1 MSGTLALIFLLW
13 GPATQPGNPPSYTRS
28 VLAPGDERYTLPPNT
43 PNREFYLARNR
54 LQQGYNPQGGT
65 PVGYDFSTLPANTLP
80 ECRAYLKS
88 HYHFFEEAAE
98 SENRVIQDA
107 RCVLIPPGKILGPF
121 HDGGYDE
128 AGNRTDA
135 FRLLDIPAAPK
146 QEGPS
151 CARITYPDF
160 PEEAQIENVEG
171 HVDAQCQI
179 YEGTD
184 GYRRNRN
191 CAIVRQRKNRNHT
204 TELYEES
211 VLYFV
216 NSVCW
221 KGEPGPTSDGPLH
234 LWHYDF
240 TIGND

>member
-80 ECRAYLKS
+80 ECQAYLRS
-88 HYHFFEEAAE
+88 HYRFFEEAAE
-98 SENRVIQDA
+98 SDNRVIQDA
-107 RCVLIPPGKILGPF
+107 RCVLIPPGKMLGVF

-128 AGNRTDA
+128 AGNKADA

-151 CARITYPDF
+151 CANMKPNY
-160 PEEAQIENVEG
+160 PEEAEDLGIEAQTVAECSSSKQADGYWHHQNCRITSVTTEKG
-171 HVDAQCQI
+171 YKKAFSSATMDFLHWSCSAQPGDATGTPGVYVYHVDYA
-179 YEGTD
+179 
-184 GYRRNRN
+184 
-191 CAIVRQRKNRNHT
+191 
-204 TELYEES
+204 
-211 VLYFV
+211 F
-216 NSVCW
+216 
-221 KGEPGPTSDGPLH
+221 
-234 LWHYDF
+234 
-240 TIGND
+240 

>member
-80 ECRAYLKS
+80 ECQSYLRS
-88 HYHFFEEAAE
+88 HYRFFEEAAE

-107 RCVLIPPGKILGPF
+107 RCVLIPPGKILGVF
-121 HDGGYDE
+121 HDGGYDD
-128 AGNRTDA
+128 AGKQVDA
-135 FRLLDIPAAPK
+135 FALLDIPAAPK
-146 QEGPS
+146 QEGPA
-151 CARITYPDF
+151 CARITYPDW
-160 PEEAQIENVEG
+160 PQEAQEDNVEG
-171 HVDAQCQI
+171 HVDARCEI
-179 YEGTD
+179 YEDSD

-191 CAIVRQRKNRNHT
+191 CTVVKKKKNNHF
-204 TELYEES
+204 TELYDNA
-211 VLYFV
+211 VLDFV
-216 NSVCW
+216 NIACW
-221 KGEPGPTSDGPLH
+221 KGEPSPDPQGQPH

-240 TIGND
+240 TFND